1 MRILFQGDSI
11 TDGNRG
17 RTEDPNHILGHGYV
31 FNIASKLGA
40 EFPQKFEFFNRG
52 ESGDYTTKLLGR
64 WHKETVALKPDV
76 LSLMIGVNDSS
87 QGIEPKRYEDV
98 MNMLLDDIA
107 DTKIILLE
115 PFRYRNQ
122 QDDETWKAQIARLQ
136 AYQQILRKIAVERDC
151 IFVPLACEFEAA
163 FEKAPL
169 NYWIWDGIHPTYSG
183 HQIISQA
190 WLKAAE
196 PLLFA
201 KA

>member
-1 MRILFQGDSI
+1 
-11 TDGNRG
+11 
-17 RTEDPNHILGHGYV
+17 
-31 FNIASKLGA
+31 
-40 EFPQKFEFFNRG
+40 
-52 ESGDYTTKLLGR
+52 
-64 WHKETVALKPDV
+64 
-76 LSLMIGVNDSS
+76 
-87 QGIEPKRYEDV
+87 

-122 QDDETWKAQIARLQ
+122 QDDETWNAQITRLQ

-169 NYWIWDGIHPTYSG
+169 KYWIWDGIHPTYSG
-183 HQIISQA
+183 HQIISRA
-190 WLKAAE
+190 WLKAVE

-201 KA
+201 KD